1 MVLFSVVSVCGCVS
15 VNMVTLYHLR
25 DILMKFLLE
34 QGMAKNLYEFEN
46 SDALQCTG
54 GDLMSPLF

>member
-1 MVLFSVVSVCGCVS
+1 
-15 VNMVTLYHLR
+15 
-25 DILMKFLLE
+25 MKFLLE